1 MAPQPP
7 ATEIARTTP
16 GSSLRVPLPDLPQTA
31 DAGDSKSVPSTL
43 DLWLD
48 GVSDAVSGATSKIR
62 QAPPAAPVEVKHV
75 DAKSPTVSDPSS
87 LSCHRADAGDEHG
100 LRREAQDQAGIHR
113 QKRRHHHRDFKQD
126 IWHARQARHRRDRR
140 GQSEGAERRQL
151 APRGAK
157 LVIPELPA
165 DKFEAATFPPTGR
178 SVKDDQLAARST
190 PTKTDADNTPE
201 APRSTRAPV
210 TKRRHGETH
219 RRTVRRPRPACRR
232 FGNTGFSSGADKAAD
247 SNKGDT
253 MLAKA
258 DEKSAAAKSDASR
271 MHTMRDKETLGDLAR
286 KYLGSS
292 SRWKEI
298 YKLNQSRYPDPS
310 KIPAGAQIA
319 IPAVASAKP

>member
-1 MAPQPP
+1 M
-7 ATEIARTTP
+7 
-16 GSSLRVPLPDLPQTA
+16 
-31 DAGDSKSVPSTL
+31 
-43 DLWLD
+43 
-48 GVSDAVSGATSKIR
+48 
-62 QAPPAAPVEVKHV
+62 
-75 DAKSPTVSDPSS
+75 
-87 LSCHRADAGDEHG
+87 
-100 LRREAQDQAGIHR
+100 
-113 QKRRHHHRDFKQD
+113 
-126 IWHARQARHRRDRR
+126 
-140 GQSEGAERRQL
+140 
-151 APRGAK
+151 
-157 LVIPELPA
+157 IPELPA

-210 TKRRHGETH
+210 TKSDTAKP
-219 RRTVRRPRPACRR
+219 TVARSDAPPARLPT